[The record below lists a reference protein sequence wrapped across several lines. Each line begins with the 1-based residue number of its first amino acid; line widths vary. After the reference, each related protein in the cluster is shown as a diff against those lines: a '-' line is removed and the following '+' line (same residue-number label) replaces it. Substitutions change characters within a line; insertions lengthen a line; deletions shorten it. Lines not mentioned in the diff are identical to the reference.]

1 MHSNKNFISYFFLTI
16 LIFEFMIFFH
26 IDIGG
31 VQIKLVRFLQAL
43 FIIYFIYFFFFDFRK
58 ENFSKIIYCKIDLFF
73 TIFITYLFLNAFF
86 YFFINNDLLILKLS
100 FFEILKFIFYY
111 FVYLYLIRFF
121 YKEINLFLLHK
132 LLYFF
137 LYFIIV
143 LGLTEFIYNY
153 FLSYNFIPR
162 QFNYG
167 INDANIGLRFHS
179 ILGEPRDAA
188 VNLLKIFSLII
199 FLELLLYKKLKSY
212 LILFLTLLSAILT
225 MSTTLVFTIVIII
238 IFYLVINKN
247 YINSILILFIGYL
260 ILFIVFN
267 LDQRVLGYISDFFLL
282 PIVLNDI
289 NDLKNLNLEPQLI
302 NIIPIYLFIM
312 DLINLNL
319 IEFVFGHGVKSSS
332 FISYLAFE
340 NIGDNPHSQL
350 SRLVYDV
357 GLVGLLTYIYLL
369 NYYKELILKM
379 NMHNKNMILI
389 SFIIFLSASL
399 AHRTGTFFIFLSL
412 THLVYIKSIHDLSN

>member
-1 MHSNKNFISYFFLTI
+1 MLSNKNFILYFFTTI
-16 LIFEFMIFFH
+16 LFFEFMLFLH

-31 VQIKLVRFLQAL
+31 VQIKLVRFLQVF
-43 FIIYFIYFFFFDFRK
+43 FIIYFIYFFFFKFRK

-73 TIFITYLFLNAFF
+73 TIFITYLFLNALF
-86 YFFINNDLLILKLS
+86 YYFINDDLLILKLS
-100 FFEILKFIFYY
+100 LFEISKFVFYY
-111 FVYLYLIRFF
+111 FIYLYLIRFF
-121 YKEINLFLLHK
+121 YKNINLFLLHK

-143 LGLTEFIYNY
+143 LGLTELASNF
-153 FLSYNFIPR
+153 FLSYNLIPR
-162 QFNYG
+162 QLNYG

-188 VNLLKIFSLII
+188 VNLLIIFSLII

-212 LILFLTLLSAILT
+212 FILFLTLLSAILT
-225 MSTTLVFTIVIII
+225 MSTTLVFAIVIIL
-238 IFYLVINKN
+238 IFYLVLNKN
-247 YINSILILFIGYL
+247 YINNILIIFVGYL

-267 LDQRVLGYISDFFLL
+267 LDQRVLGYISDIFLL
-282 PIVLNDI
+282 PIALNDI

-302 NIIPIYLFIM
+302 NIMPIYLFLM

-332 FISYLAFE
+332 IISYLAFD
-340 NIGDNPHSQL
+340 NFGANPHSQL

-357 GLVGLLTYIYLL
+357 GLVGLLAYIFLL
-369 NYYKELILKM
+369 NFYKENILKM
-379 NMHNKNMILI
+379 NMDNKNMILI
-389 SFIIFLSASL
+389 LFIICLSASL

-412 THLVYIKSIHDLSN
+412 THLIYIKSIHDLSN